1 MIIVVILFIIQN
13 HVKNVLKIIA
23 AFVIKKF
30 LLLYIIIFAMLMIIG
45 NANFVTTFHVV
56 VVQYV
61 IHILVNVNVVQYVIQ
76 LNVNAAL
83 NVIPFLV
90 NVAQNVILFLANV
103 VLNVIPFP
111 VNAALFAIQENVF
124 AVQIV
129 KSILANA
136 ALNAT

>member
-1 MIIVVILFIIQN
+1 
-13 HVKNVLKIIA
+13 
-23 AFVIKKF
+23 
-30 LLLYIIIFAMLMIIG
+30 MLMIID

-61 IHILVNVNVVQYVIQ
+61 IHILVNVNVVQYAIQ

-90 NVAQNVILFLANV
+90 NVAQNVILFLANAV
-103 VLNVIPFP
+103 PNVIPFP

-129 KSILANA
+129 KNILVNA
-136 ALNAT
+136 VLNAT